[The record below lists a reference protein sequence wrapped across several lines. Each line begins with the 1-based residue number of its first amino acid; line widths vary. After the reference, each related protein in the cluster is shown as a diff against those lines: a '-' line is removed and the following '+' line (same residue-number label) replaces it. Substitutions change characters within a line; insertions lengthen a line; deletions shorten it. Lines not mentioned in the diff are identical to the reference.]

1 MMHEYHAQLLVR
13 ERERWLRDATEVARL
28 HREAGLGRSRRRWFR
43 IRRRRAE
50 EHRQPELAPQPG
62 AYLPYP
68 LYSAPR

>member
-13 ERERWLRDATEVARL
+13 ERERWLRHATEVARL